1 MHRSYQPILP
11 CGNKYLQQKWDHA
24 CYLEHRRKVQ
34 AAKPTVDNNAPEIF
48 SHLQLK
54 FKKLKLEDERL
65 SNIERNN
72 KKLQE
77 KMSTIM
83 RTTGRVDN
91 INVHKPKSLNKEMR
105 QREMQRVTREN
116 QAMQERLKQ
125 VEPQYNHLKW
135 LEDWYKS
142 EKYENNIARYP
153 RAWYTAQRL
162 QPKSKA
168 RKVKSAKNS
177 VKSKRAQV
185 RTST

>member
-24 CYLEHRRKVQ
+24 CYLEHRRK
-34 AAKPTVDNNAPEIF
+34 
-48 SHLQLK
+48 
-54 FKKLKLEDERL
+54 LEDERL

-72 KKLQE
+72 KKLME

-91 INVHKPKSLNKEMR
+91 INVHKPKSLNREMR

-153 RAWYTAQRL
+153 HAWYTAQRL

-177 VKSKRAQV
+177 EKSKRVQV